1 MSNLIISQVCNLACN
16 YCFAQESMRTWR
28 ADRSQHYIS
37 TEAFEERL
45 NFLERSG
52 IREIRLLGGE
62 PTLHPDFFAL
72 LQQAQKRGRRIL
84 VFSHGWLDEKTL
96 TALESLPDTA
106 LMIMVNMNAQSKP
119 GTESEYSPARR
130 EKIMQRLGTRAT
142 LGFNIH
148 SAGCDLVPLIDLI
161 ERTHIRR
168 VIRLG
173 LAQPAWNGNNAYLH
187 PKQYPL
193 VGQKIAR
200 FGQMASD
207 AGIKLEFDC
216 GFVPCMFSE
225 ADRKSLQQLH
235 PDLGWHCNPIPDI
248 DIEGQAFHC
257 FPLSR
262 KIFTTFNDSENA
274 DGIRNRLIE
283 QAKPYRQAGIYRECS
298 SCMLKSKGECPGG
311 CLSATLR
318 RYHQASSRLVVPHD
332 VLYPDKSTT
341 NQERRP
347 L

>member
-1 MSNLIISQVCNLACN
+1 MSNLIISQVCNMACS
-16 YCFAQESMRTWR
+16 YCFAQESMQAWRTG
-28 ADRSQHYIS
+28 RSQRYIS
-37 TEAFEERL
+37 QDAFEERL
-45 NFLERSG
+45 DFLERSG

-62 PTLHPDFFAL
+62 PTLHPEFPAL
-72 LQQAQKRGRRIL
+72 LQQAQKRSRRIL

-96 TALESLPDTA
+96 AALESVPDTD
-106 LMIMVNMNAQSKP
+106 LMIMVNMNAQPKQSSAVKF
-119 GTESEYSPARR
+119 SPVRR
-130 EKIMQRLGTRAT
+130 EKILQRLGTRAT

-148 SAGCDLVPLIDLI
+148 SPACDLLPLIELI
-161 ERTHIRR
+161 EKTRIRR

-173 LAQPAWNGNNAYLH
+173 LAQPSWNGNNVSLH

-200 FGQMASD
+200 FGQKVRE

-225 ADRKSLQQLH
+225 TDREVLQKYH

-262 KIFTTFNDSENA
+262 KIHTTFSNSENA
-274 DGIRNRLIE
+274 DAVRNRLME
-283 QAKPYRQAGIYRECS
+283 QAKPYRPAGIYRECS
-298 SCMLKSKGECPGG
+298 SCVLKSKGECPGG

-318 RYHQASSRLVVPHD
+318 RYHQASTRIVIPYD

-341 NQERRP
+341 NEERRP

>member
-1 MSNLIISQVCNLACN
+1 MSNLIVSQVCNMACS
-16 YCFAQESMRTWR
+16 YCFAQESMRAWR
-28 ADRSQHYIS
+28 TDRSQRYIS
-37 TEAFEERL
+37 LEAFEERL
-45 NFLERSG
+45 DFLERSG

-62 PTLHPDFFAL
+62 PTLHPEFPAL

-84 VFSHGWLDEKTL
+84 VFSHGWLNEKTF
-96 TALESLPDTA
+96 TAIESLPETA
-106 LMIMVNMNAQSKP
+106 IMIMVNMNAQPKP
-119 GTESEYSPARR
+119 GTGAKYSQVRR
-130 EKIMQRLGTRAT
+130 ERILQRLGTRAT

-148 SAGCDLVPLIDLI
+148 SPACDLLPLIELI
-161 ERTHIRR
+161 ERTHTRR

-173 LAQPAWNGNNAYLH
+173 LAQPSWNGNNVYLH

-193 VGQKIAR
+193 VGEKIAR
-200 FGQMASD
+200 FGQKARE

-225 ADRKSLQQLH
+225 ADRPLLQQSH

-262 KIFTTFNDSENA
+262 KIHTTFGDSENA

-283 QAKPYRQAGIYRECS
+283 QAKPYRPAGIYRECS
-298 SCMLKSKGECPGG
+298 SCALKSKGECPGG
-311 CLSATLR
+311 CLSAMLR
-318 RYHQASSRLVVPHD
+318 RYHQASASLIVSQDILSLER
-332 VLYPDKSTT
+332 STMD
-341 NQERRP
+341 
-347 L
+347 

>member
-1 MSNLIISQVCNLACN
+1 MRMSNLIISQVCNMACS

-28 ADRSQHYIS
+28 DDRSQHYIS
-37 TEAFEERL
+37 LEAFERRL
-45 NFLERSG
+45 DFLERSG

-62 PTLHPDFFAL
+62 PTLHPGFSTL

-96 TALESLPDTA
+96 TAIESLPETA
-106 LMIMVNMNAQSKP
+106 LMIMVNMNAQPKP
-119 GTESEYSPARR
+119 GSTGKYSPAKR
-130 EKIMQRLGTRAT
+130 EKVLQRLGTRAT

-148 SAGCDLVPLIDLI
+148 SPACDLTPLIDLV

-173 LAQPAWNGNNAYLH
+173 LSQPTWKGNNAYLH

-200 FGQMASD
+200 FGQLTSET
-207 AGIKLEFDC
+207 GIKLEFDC

-225 ADRKSLQQLH
+225 IDRESLKRSH

-262 KIFTTFNDSENA
+262 KIYTAFHESENA
-274 DGIRNRLIE
+274 DGIRDRLIE
-283 QAKPYRQAGIYRECS
+283 QVKPYRFAGIYRECS
-298 SCMLKSKGECPGG
+298 SCMLKSNGECPGG

-318 RYHQASSRLVVPHD
+318 RYHQASARVVIPQGIF
-332 VLYPDKSTT
+332 STQRST
-341 NQERRP
+341 MD
-347 L
+347 